1 MEALGHKLKRLS
13 EYLHLVK
20 ENKATLEHYQH
31 YKKEIDSVTHED
43 LFILF
48 KWMLDANT
56 EPERILIFLDKLI
69 HVFTKSLSEKQ
80 VDLPEDSFLAHL
92 VLENTALKTRLDVI
106 KTLMKKDVNAIAYAD
121 LIEPFQALQS
131 FKVHYQKIHTILFPY
146 LEKIAP
152 QYQALSLLWSLQN
165 LTLKQ
170 LEDILTQ
177 LETPNDPLTLNK
189 LIGEYFFKVYGLIQK
204 EELILFQITHTL
216 CTLDELEA
224 MREQSFEYGFFDI
237 QTPLYRAYQAQSHQD
252 SFFSSSTGHLSLE
265 QLQLFLDY
273 LPIDCTLVDKDNKVV
288 YFNRPKDRIFPRSPS
303 VIGRDV
309 RHCHPAE
316 SVDVVDAIIQ
326 AFKDHQRDEAR
337 FWIEMRGKFLYIRY
351 FALRD
356 ANGNYQ
362 GTLEVS
368 QDVSDIRHLQGQRR
382 LLQWDD

>member
-1 MEALGHKLKRLS
+1 MEALGYKLQRLS

-20 ENKATLEHYQH
+20 ENKATLEHYHH
-31 YKKEIDSVTHED
+31 YQKEIDAVTHED

-48 KWMLDANT
+48 KWLLDAKT
-56 EPERILIFLDKLI
+56 EPERILVFLDKLI

-80 VDLPEDSFLAHL
+80 VDLPKDSFLEHL
-92 VLENTALKTRLDVI
+92 VMENDALKHRLEEI
-106 KTLMKKDVNAIAYAD
+106 KEILKKDISAIPYSA
-121 LIEPFQALQS
+121 LIEHFEGLKG

-152 QYQALSLLWSLQN
+152 QYQALSILWSLQN

-170 LEDILTQ
+170 LDTILLHLQ
-177 LETPNDPLTLNK
+177 DPTDTVVLNK
-189 LIGEYFFKVYGLIQK
+189 LIGEYFFKAYGLIQK
-204 EELILFQITHTL
+204 EELILFQITHAL
-216 CTLDELEA
+216 CPIDEIEA

-237 QTPLYRAYQAQSHQD
+237 PTPLFRQAKQVYD
-252 SFFSSSTGHLSLE
+252 EDAFFTSSTGHLSLD
-265 QLQLFLDY
+265 QLRLLLDY

-309 RHCHPAE
+309 RHCHPAD

-326 AFKDHQRDEAR
+326 AFKDNKRDEAR

-356 ANGNYQ
+356 DAGMYQ

-368 QDVSDIRHLQGQRR
+368 QEVSDIRALEGQRR